1 MPNYNKFI
9 GIGRITRDIELKYTP
24 KGTAVGK
31 FGLAINRSWSDE
43 SGQKREETTFLDI
56 DCFGK
61 TAENIQKFFHKGS
74 HIMVDGRLKTDK
86 WTDKQTGQ
94 DRSKLGVVLDSFQF
108 IDQKQDGAP
117 AQPQPATRPARP
129 NPTQVANQQGE
140 PDYSDAPF

>member
-9 GIGRITRDIELKYTP
+9 GIGRITRDIELKYTA

-43 SGQKREETTFLDI
+43 SGQKKEETTFLDI

-74 HIMVDGRLKTDK
+74 HIMVDGHLKTDS
-86 WTDKQTGQ
+86 WEDKTTGQ
-94 DRSKLGVVLDSFQF
+94 KRSKTGVVLDSFQF

-117 AQPQPATRPARP
+117 AQPQPAARPARP
-129 NPTQVANQQGE
+129 NPPQAVPQHGE
-140 PDYSDAPF
+140 EDEPPF

>member
-31 FGLAINRSWSDE
+31 FGLAINRSWSDD

-61 TAENIQKFFHKGS
+61 QAENVQKFFRKGS
-74 HIMVDGRLKTDK
+74 HIMVDGHLKTDS
-86 WTDKQTGQ
+86 WEDKTTGQ
-94 DRSKLGVVLDSFQF
+94 KRSKTGVVLDSFQF
-108 IDQKQDGAP
+108 IDQKQDGSS
-117 AQPQPATRPARP
+117 AQPHPTARPARP
-129 NPTQVANQQGE
+129 NPPQAAYQQGE
-140 PDYSDAPF
+140 PDSDIPF

>member
-31 FGLAINRSWSDE
+31 FGLAINRSWSDD

-61 TAENIQKFFHKGS
+61 QAENVQKFFRKGS
-74 HIMVDGRLKTDK
+74 HIMVDGHLKTDS
-86 WTDKQTGQ
+86 WDDKTTGQ
-94 DRSKLGVVLDSFQF
+94 KRSKTVVVLESFQF
-108 IDQKQDGAP
+108 IDQKQDGP
-117 AQPQPATRPARP
+117 EQQHQPAPRPTRA
-129 NPTQVANQQGE
+129 NPPQAVPQHGGDDE
-140 PDYSDAPF
+140 PPF